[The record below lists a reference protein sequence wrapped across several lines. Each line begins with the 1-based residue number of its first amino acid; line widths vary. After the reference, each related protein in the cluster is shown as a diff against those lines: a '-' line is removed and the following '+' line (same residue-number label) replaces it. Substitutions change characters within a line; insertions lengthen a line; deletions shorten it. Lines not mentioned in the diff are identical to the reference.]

1 MSIGVGGYGKI
12 VLQDEETVIYEYGSY
27 NLNDPQFRNIERVC
41 DGLIVI
47 DKSGLVEPEIR
58 KKIKRFPNGKKR
70 IIIKRILKDVPY
82 QELYDLGKI
91 QIQNCSNCWKTIG
104 NGYDYIACNLVYQI
118 FQEYQE
124 KGCLSENISYNV

>member
-12 VLQDEETVIYEYGSY
+12 VLQDENTIIYEYGSY
-27 NLNDPQFRNIERVC
+27 DLNDPQFRNIERVC

-58 KKIKRFPNGKKR
+58 GKIKRFTNGKKR
-70 IIIKRILKDVPY
+70 IIIKDVPY

-104 NGYDYIACNLVYQI
+104 NGYDYIACKLDYQI

-124 KGCLSENISYNV
+124 KGCLSEYISYNV